1 MNPRTV
7 PFMKRMLPLL
17 CLLWVSAPVVA
28 FDEPH
33 RPDDA
38 AAQESREEKS
48 GPWKLTAGHYAL
60 RGAPDGTD
68 LNLRWRQGDLSGWVG
83 AWVEPGAGAETAR
96 GTVRQGRVGF
106 ERAFRPFESVSFLSD
121 LGVSVQPS
129 LQLASA
135 GFVGGSLTLEA
146 GEPWFSSVGIGRT
159 NGKPYVNLNFDP
171 NDAISVATGH
181 RDPDGTTYYLLL
193 VADDRLGTG
202 QRHLHLVG
210 RWPIQGGGR
219 LTLDLLAKRGI
230 GEDFQGAPQ
239 FIRSGGISLGYDA
252 PRWFARLARDQR
264 QNFGPS
270 DAWRLS
276 FGSRF

>member
-7 PFMKRMLPLL
+7 PLMTRLLPLL
-17 CLLWVSAPVVA
+17 CLLWVRAPVVA
-28 FDEPH
+28 FDDPN
-33 RPDDA
+33 RPEDS
-38 AAQESREEKS
+38 AAQESREAQF
-48 GPWKLTAGHYAL
+48 GPWKLTAGHYGL

-68 LNLRWRQGDLSGWVG
+68 LNLRLRQGDWTGWVG
-83 AWVEPGAGAETAR
+83 AWVEPGVGSEPAQGA
-96 GTVRQGRVGF
+96 VRQGRVGF
-106 ERAFRPFESVSFLSD
+106 ERAFRSFEPSDSLGD
-121 LGVSVQPS
+121 LGVSLQPS
-129 LQLASA
+129 LQLASG

-146 GEPWFSSVGIGRT
+146 GEPWFGSVGIGRT

-181 RDPDGTTYYLLL
+181 RDPDGTTYYILL

-219 LTLDLLAKRGI
+219 LTLDLLAKRGL
-230 GEDFQGAPQ
+230 GEDFQGAPE
-239 FIRSGGISLGYDA
+239 FIRSGGVALGYDTSS
-252 PRWFARLARDQR
+252 WFARLARDHR

-270 DAWRLS
+270 DAWRFS
-276 FGSRF
+276 IGSRF

>member
-1 MNPRTV
+1 MMRT
-7 PFMKRMLPLL
+7 LPLL
-17 CLLWVSAPVVA
+17 CLLWFSAPVVA
-28 FDEPH
+28 FDDPH
-33 RPDDA
+33 RPDDS

-48 GPWKLTAGHYAL
+48 GPWKLTAGHYVL

-68 LNLRWRQGDLSGWVG
+68 LNLRWRQGDLTGWVG
-83 AWVEPGAGAETAR
+83 AWVEPSAGGEAAQ
-96 GTVRQGRVGF
+96 GTVRRGRVGF
-106 ERAFRPFESVSFLSD
+106 ERAFRPFESVSFLGD
-121 LGVSVQPS
+121 LGVSLQPS

-146 GEPWFSSVGIGRT
+146 GEPWFGSVGLGRT

-181 RDPDGTTYYLLL
+181 RDPDGTTYYVLL

-219 LTLDLLAKRGI
+219 VTLDLLAKRGL

-239 FIRSGGISLGYDA
+239 LIRSGGISLGYDA
-252 PRWFARLARDQR
+252 PRWFTRLARDQR

-276 FGSRF
+276 IGSRF